1 MTQEADTALVQ
12 VTPAEALRVLLVDFL
27 TKLHTGGQDPAFDAR
42 IEAAWRKETG
52 TPFLTVRHVP
62 ATALFGPPGHGK
74 TTICRLA
81 GERIASHLGL
91 TFVKNPAKDFAV
103 TRGHFLLITQ
113 EMSGTVSNVEF
124 AGIPAKATG
133 RREDGTTY
141 EYMEKLLE
149 KRIVQLRDAGAGVL
163 LLDDFANASEW
174 VQNNLLSIVEE
185 GRFQG
190 LDLGPRVLPF
200 LTANLGSVD
209 GTHTGRVSTANMSRV
224 RNLYMKE
231 PLEEFVE
238 RTLRDYRGME
248 FDDAGICGFL
258 KFNPEYFDT
267 LDPSG
272 PPSPF
277 ACPRSLTKLIDSM
290 RLLRNLYERCEGQA
304 GIGNPHLGVSIMR
317 MSEILAK
324 SLVGPKAGQRVSEYV
339 YSLVTEAEPLA
350 VEAMSD
356 EGLSKPSLARLK
368 AKLGEGRSAPE
379 QTFAYQ
385 FASSVA
391 AKAAAMIAR
400 APEDVRG
407 LADVAAR
414 FGKAVLAPELLPDT
428 TRTMALHHFVRRLLV
443 LHPEFADP
451 KDPEVLRED
460 VVKAVFHPIVSSVE
474 LDAHFANEIMPDVLS
489 GYALTTGFAAG
500 QRATAG
506 RPGARR

>member
-1 MTQEADTALVQ
+1 MTQETDTPLVQ
-12 VTPAEALRVLLVDFL
+12 VTPAEALQVLLIDFL
-27 TKLHTGGQDPAFDAR
+27 AKLHTGGRDPAFDAR
-42 IEAAWRKETG
+42 IEHAWRAETR
-52 TPFLTVRHVP
+52 TPFLAVRHVP
-62 ATALFGPPGHGK
+62 STALFGPPGHGK

-81 GERIASHLGL
+81 GERIAAHLGL
-91 TFVKNPAKDFAV
+91 TFVKNPPKDFAV
-103 TRGHFLLITQ
+103 TRQHFLLITQ
-113 EMSGTVSNVEF
+113 EMSGTVSNIEF

-133 RREDGTTY
+133 KREDGSTF

-163 LLDDFANASEW
+163 LLDDFANASEF

-190 LDLGPRVLPF
+190 LDLGPRVLPL
-200 LTANLGSVD
+200 LTANLGSID

-231 PLEEFVE
+231 PLDEFVE

-258 KFNPEYFDT
+258 KYNPEYYDT

-277 ACPRSLTKLIDSM
+277 ACPRSLTKLVDSM
-290 RLLRNLYERCEGQA
+290 RVLRNLYERCEGQA
-304 GIGNPHLGVSIMR
+304 GVGNRHLGTSITR
-317 MSEILAK
+317 MAEILAK
-324 SLVGPKAGQRVSEYV
+324 SLVGPKAGQRISEYV

-350 VEAMSD
+350 VEALSE
-356 EGLSKPSLARLK
+356 EGLSAPSLARLK
-368 AKLGEGRSAPE
+368 AKLGEVRSAPE

-385 FASSVA
+385 FASAVA
-391 AKAAAMIAR
+391 AKTAAMIAA
-400 APEDVRG
+400 APEDSRQ
-407 LADVAAR
+407 LADLAVR
-414 FGKAVLAPELLPDT
+414 FGKAVLDPDRLPDT
-428 TRTMALHHFVRRLLV
+428 TRTMALHHFVRRLIV
-443 LHPEFADP
+443 LQPALADA

-460 VVKAVFHPIVSSVE
+460 VVRAIHRAIVSHIE
-474 LDAHFANEIMPDVLS
+474 LDAHFANEIMPDVLT

-500 QRATAG
+500 QRARAAEP
-506 RPGARR
+506 RARR